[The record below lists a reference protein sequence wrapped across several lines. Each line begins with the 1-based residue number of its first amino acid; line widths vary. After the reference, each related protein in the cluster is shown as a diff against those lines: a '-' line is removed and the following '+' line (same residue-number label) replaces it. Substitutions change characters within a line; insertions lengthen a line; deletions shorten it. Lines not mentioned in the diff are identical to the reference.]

1 MSGKVFISCGQRPLR
16 EKCIADKVGELL
28 KQKFNLD
35 YYLAYKIQGL
45 NDIMKIT
52 EELRSSDYYL
62 FIDFYR
68 KDKEDLPCSLFTH
81 QELAL
86 AHHLGFKEIIAFQ
99 EKGAPLEG
107 FLRYIQ
113 ANPEPFENED
123 ELLKKIEEAVGNRSW
138 TRSYSRNLIVADVFY
153 QGSLLQYADHT
164 GDHFEH
170 IWHAKIENRRPDV
183 AAVDAVCILDY
194 IRFPNGQKID
204 CDDRSY
210 LKWAGQIGY
219 QRTILPEDHGVIDI
233 FAVRADEPGVYLHS
247 ARDVTPRT
255 PIIKGEKGNYKFC
268 YKVFSEGFPLL
279 SFVVDVKY
287 QYTSPTQ
294 AGWGNVTKAVTKA
307 ELTS

>member
-1 MSGKVFISCGQRPLR
+1 MPGKVFISCAQRIPR
-16 EKCIADKVGELL
+16 EKNITDKVKELL
-28 KQKFNLD
+28 KKLKFD
-35 YYLAYKIQGL
+35 YFVAFEMQGV
-45 NDIMKIT
+45 NDIDKIIN
-52 EELRSSDYYL
+52 ELRSSDYYL

-68 KDKEDLPCSLFTH
+68 RDDKVWPISLFAH

-86 AHHLGFKEIIAFQ
+86 AHHLGFKEIIAFK
-99 EKGAPLEG
+99 EKGVPSEG
-107 FLRYIQ
+107 IFKYVV
-113 ANPEPFENED
+113 AHPETFENED
-123 ELLKKIEEAVGNRSW
+123 ELLKKIEEVVGNRRW
-138 TRSYSRNLIVADVFY
+138 TRSYSRNLIVADIFY

-183 AAVDAVCILDY
+183 AAVNTVCILDC
-194 IRFPNGQKID
+194 IMFPDGKKKD

-255 PIIKGEKGNYKFC
+255 PVIKGEKGNYKFC

>member
-1 MSGKVFISCGQRPLR
+1 MSGKVFISCGQRPPR
-16 EKCIADKVGELL
+16 EKSIADKVGELL

-62 FIDFYR
+62 FIDFCR
-68 KDKEDLPCSLFTH
+68 RDKEDLPCSLFTH

-113 ANPEPFENED
+113 ANPEPFESED
-123 ELLKKIEEAVGNRSW
+123 ELLKKIEELVKERGW
-138 TRSYSRNLIVADVFY
+138 TSNYSRNLIVRQIFPNPKNPW
-153 QGSLLQYADHT
+153 QYGDQT
-164 GDHFEH
+164 GPSSDY
-170 IWHAKIENRRPDV
+170 IWHAEIENRRPDV
-183 AAVDAVCILDY
+183 AAVNTVCILDY
-194 IRFPNGQKID
+194 IEFPNGKKKH

-219 QRTILPEDHGVIDI
+219 QRTILPEDYGTLDI
-233 FAVRADEPGVYLHS
+233 FAVRADQTGIYLHS

-255 PIIKGEKGNYKFC
+255 PIIAASSGNYRLC

-279 SFVVDVKY
+279 SFVVKVNY
-287 QYTSPTQ
+287 QHSSP
-294 AGWGNVTKAVTKA
+294 N
-307 ELTS
+307 LTRAKLVS

>member
-1 MSGKVFISCGQRPLR
+1 MSGKVFVSCGQGSSR
-16 EKCIADKVGELL
+16 EKSIADKVGRLL
-28 KQKFNLD
+28 NQKFNLA

-68 KDKEDLPCSLFTH
+68 KGKEDLPCSLFTH

-113 ANPEPFENED
+113 ANPEPFENEA
-123 ELLKKIEEAVGNRSW
+123 ELLKKIEELVRERKW

-153 QGSLLQYADHT
+153 QGSPLQYADHT
-164 GDHFEH
+164 GDHLEQ

-183 AAVDAVCILDY
+183 AAVNTVCILDC
-194 IRFPNGQKID
+194 IMFLDGKKKD

-210 LKWAGQIGY
+210 LKWAGQMGY
-219 QRTILPEDHGVIDI
+219 QRTILPKDYGVIDI
-233 FAVRADEPGVYLHS
+233 FAVRADEPGIYLHS
-247 ARDVTPRT
+247 ARDITPRR
-255 PIIKGEKGNYKFC
+255 PIIEGNNGTYRLS

-279 SFVVDVKY
+279 SFVVDVNY
-287 QYTSPTQ
+287 QYYSPTGR
-294 AGWGNVTKAVTKA
+294 GWGWENFTKA
-307 ELTS
+307 ELTN